1 MPALP
6 TRRPALRLLLSL
18 PLIATA
24 LPSLAAPQKLRVG
37 IRGGIGEEIWAL
49 VAQNAKARG
58 LDIQLMVLSGS
69 VSPNE
74 ALNNGDL
81 EANAFQHIPFLRDQI
96 QQRGYRIVSVGNTMI
111 APIAFYSKKYKA
123 LKALPEGARVG
134 VPNDPS
140 NQTRALVILR
150 DEGLITL
157 RDGFDPFTTTAT
169 LADVT
174 ANPRKLEF
182 VESASNVLARAVQD
196 LDTAAVINTFAYQA
210 GLIATR
216 DGIAIEKKDRN
227 PYVNIIAVREKD
239 QHAAWVKP
247 LVESFQTED
256 VRRFIETRYE
266 GSLIPAF

>member
-1 MPALP
+1 M
-6 TRRPALRLLLSL
+6 
-18 PLIATA
+18 A
-24 LPSLAAPQKLRVG
+24 LPSFAASQKLRVG

-49 VAQNAKARG
+49 VARNAKARG
-58 LDIQLMVLSGS
+58 LDIQLVVLSGS

-96 QQRGYRIVSVGNTMI
+96 QQRGYQIVSVGNTMI
-111 APIAFYSKKYKA
+111 APIAFYSKKYESLA
-123 LKALPEGARVG
+123 ALPSGARVG

-150 DEGLITL
+150 DQGLITL
-157 RDGFDPFTTTAT
+157 RDGFDPFTATAT

-174 ANPRKLEF
+174 SNPRKLQF

-216 DGIAIEKKDRN
+216 DGIAIEKKERN
-227 PYVNIIAVREKD
+227 PYVNVIAVREKD
-239 QHAAWVKP
+239 LHATWVKP
-247 LVESFQTED
+247 LVESFQTEE